1 MLLADWKID
10 NNWKQVVQD
19 KLSGKKT
26 LNCLPRIPN
35 MILSGNEEDWKLEFE
50 PTTLDWSWEKALFQI
65 DKDTYGIA
73 YSDNSSDGQIKSL
86 NIITEDNTKP
96 KFEYIKLS
104 EDNTHMIVQMNE
116 QTFKASTGIGEVE
129 KTDFVLS
136 ITGGTATLAS
146 KNPVSLT
153 KENDRYLLTIG
164 YNGLKDGT
172 ETLKIEPASNSIF
185 DGKGNV
191 ADVTQSNN
199 TFKLTE
205 NTPPKFI
212 ASKIS
217 DDNAKIEITFDEP
230 VFKQKGGSGNLE
242 KEDFFYIGKMQSYN
256 NDFTLYFKTRS
267 KAVLARGE
275 EFNYIT
281 DYPQDLYIYNNH
293 TKSDES
299 LISYDWFPSK
309 AKQIIENYDFP
320 VFPEDFAYYLL
331 NDNNTLIMVSAIKNI
346 NANLVFDISK
356 RNLKRYDKK
365 NRLEFI
371 ISSVAKKCGYLSLE
385 EKYNCNYYKPL
396 ISNNLIN

>member
-1 MLLADWKID
+1 MRKLLIF
-10 NNWKQVVQD
+10 
-19 KLSGKKT
+19 LFII
-26 LNCLPRIPN
+26 LNCHHSLAEPN
-35 MILSGNEEDWKLEFE
+35 
-50 PTTLDWSWEKALFQI
+50 
-65 DKDTYGIA
+65 
-73 YSDNSSDGQIKSL
+73 
-86 NIITEDNTKP
+86 
-96 KFEYIKLS
+96 
-104 EDNTHMIVQMNE
+104 
-116 QTFKASTGIGEVE
+116 
-129 KTDFVLS
+129 
-136 ITGGTATLAS
+136 
-146 KNPVSLT
+146 
-153 KENDRYLLTIG
+153 
-164 YNGLKDGT
+164 
-172 ETLKIEPASNSIF
+172 
-185 DGKGNV
+185 
-191 ADVTQSNN
+191 
-199 TFKLTE
+199 
-205 NTPPKFI
+205 
-212 ASKIS
+212 
-217 DDNAKIEITFDEP
+217 
-230 VFKQKGGSGNLE
+230 NLE
-242 KEDFFYIGKMQSYN
+242 TEDFFYIGKMQSYN
-256 NDFTLYFKTRS
+256 NDFTLYFKNRG